1 MVHPAFTLLDG
12 RSNRRAPS
20 WRRIGVTREGTAM
33 QMREERRVGMPGGI
47 GLVLG
52 GGGGRGGAH
61 LGVLDAL
68 VGLRLPIDLIVGTS
82 IGGVVGVCFAA
93 GLGID
98 DTALLLDGRS
108 LWDIAERDRRRLGLL
123 GNRRLRAILERALG
137 GRTFA
142 DLAIPCAVV
151 AADLVRGRQVIIDR
165 GPLVEALLA
174 TTALPGLFPP
184 VEREGMLLAD
194 GGVVNN
200 LPVDIAL
207 ARGVGRTVA
216 VDLGAGDADFSPPGL
231 RRLAGRWPDLRPD
244 VPLAIAHRALM
255 VLIAQLTRYHLAE
268 APPDVLLQPDV
279 RTIGTLDMGHIA
291 VGRAAGRA
299 AAEAAREAL
308 LALRDWRVG
317 DGAVA
322 LPAAGTAR

>member
-1 MVHPAFTLLDG
+1 MMQ
-12 RSNRRAPS
+12 
-20 WRRIGVTREGTAM
+20 TRD
-33 QMREERRVGMPGGI
+33 ERREPTAGCL

-61 LGVLDAL
+61 LGVLEAL
-68 VGLRLPIDLIVGTS
+68 EALGLPIDLIIGTS

-93 GLGID
+93 GLSIDGI
-98 DTALLLDGRS
+98 AGLLDGRS

-137 GRTFA
+137 ERTFA

-151 AADLVRGRQVIIDR
+151 AADLVRGRQVILDD

-184 VEREGMLLAD
+184 VERGGMLLAD

-207 ARGVGRTVA
+207 ARGANRAIA
-216 VDLGAGDADFSPPGL
+216 VDLGAGEADFTPPGVA
-231 RRLAGRWPDLRPD
+231 RIAGRWPTLRPD

-255 VLIAQLTRYHLAE
+255 VLIAQVTRYHLAE
-268 APPDVLLQPDV
+268 APPDVLLRPEVQA
-279 RTIGTLDMGHIA
+279 IGTLDMGHIA
-291 VGRAAGRA
+291 AGRAAGRA
-299 AAEAAREAL
+299 VVEAARGPL
-308 LALRDWRVG
+308 LALRDWRTG
-317 DGAVA
+317 DTTTSPPTASPRELATAG
-322 LPAAGTAR
+322 LAAGTDVR

>member
-1 MVHPAFTLLDG
+1 
-12 RSNRRAPS
+12 
-20 WRRIGVTREGTAM
+20 
-33 QMREERRVGMPGGI
+33 MRMLEERRVAMPGGI

-68 VGLRLPIDLIVGTS
+68 QELRVPIDLIVGTS

-93 GLGID
+93 GLRTDEIA
-98 DTALLLDGRS
+98 ALLAGRS
-108 LWDIAERDRRRLGLL
+108 LWDIAVRDRRGLGLL

-137 GRTFA
+137 ERTFA
-142 DLAIPCAVV
+142 DLVIPCAVV
-151 AADLVRGRQVIIDR
+151 AADLVRGRQVLIDQ

-184 VEREGMLLAD
+184 VERGGMLLAD
-194 GGVVNN
+194 GAIANN

-207 ARGVGRTVA
+207 ARGAQRAIA
-216 VDLGAGDADFSPPGL
+216 VDLGAGDADFAPPRA
-231 RRLAGRWPDLRPD
+231 RRLAGHWPDLWPD
-244 VPLAIAHRALM
+244 APVAIAHRALM

-268 APPDVLLQPDV
+268 APPDVLLRPDV
-279 RTIGTLDMGHIA
+279 RTIGTLDMGHIEA
-291 VGRAAGRA
+291 GRAAGHA

-308 LALRDWRVG
+308 LALRDWRVS
-317 DGAVA
+317 DGATALLAASQGKRGAVGAAVA
-322 LPAAGTAR
+322 ARSFVP